1 MHIQKLQIENLRSFK
16 KTDIEFN
23 LPDSKGLQFP
33 NVNVLLGD
41 NGLGKTTV
49 LRAVALAILG
59 PLLSGSS
66 GYVPDGLVRKQPAR
80 RNGKINLQKTGAT
93 SVTADLIATP
103 GEKSKKNS
111 SWSMPDRFSMTTDV
125 RLLNTIEQLKWSI
138 SPSEANDSAEH
149 MQFDEQSPAFFIVG
163 YGATRRVEASSRV
176 DESARQKSRLRR
188 YERVAG
194 LFEDHLSLMPLSYWL
209 PAFAEE
215 NPGRYKQVIHLIN
228 DLLPPSCRIQDLA
241 SQTQQ
246 GREHLFEMNETTLPF
261 RALSDGFKAYIG
273 WIGDMLFHICQGVA
287 SGQKLRQTRGIVM
300 VDEVDLHL
308 HPEWQRTV
316 VPTLAAALPNI
327 QFIFTTHSPL
337 VVGSLTSEN
346 LFVLDQQDHATII
359 KRLPE
364 KVHGKSSEQILL
376 SPYFGLDSTRSE
388 ETSIELN
395 GLAASAVS
403 GDVDASI
410 AYLKILAQGITPV
423 AKRRSPSRTARNT
436 PASATADK
444 TIAASRKASSKGPT
458 K

>member
-1 MHIQKLQIENLRSFK
+1 MHIQKLLIENLRSFE
-16 KTDIEFN
+16 KTELEFN
-23 LPDSKGLQFP
+23 LPDSKALQFP

-66 GYVPDGLVRKQPAR
+66 GYVPDGLVRKQPAS
-80 RNGKINLQKTGAT
+80 RNGKLNLEKTGPT
-93 SVTADLIATP
+93 SVTADLIATT
-103 GEKSKKNS
+103 GEKNSKKS
-111 SWSMPDRFSMTTDV
+111 PWAMPDRFSLITQV
-125 RLLNTIEQLKWSI
+125 RKLKTIEQLKWSI
-138 SPSEANDSAEH
+138 VPPEAQEAAEQ
-149 MQFDEQSPAFFIVG
+149 MQFDDESPAFFIVG

-209 PAFAEE
+209 PSFAEE
-215 NPGRYKQVIHLIN
+215 NPGRYAQVLGLIN
-228 DLLPPSCRIQDLA
+228 DLLPDSCRIQDSA
-241 SQTQQ
+241 SLTPL
-246 GREHLFEMNETTLPF
+246 GREHLFEMNGTVLPF

-287 SGQKLRQTRGIVM
+287 SGQKLRQTRGVVM
-300 VDEVDLHL
+300 VDEIDLHL

-316 VPTLAAALPNI
+316 VPTLAAALPNV

-337 VVGSLTSEN
+337 VVGSLTSDN
-346 LFVLDQQDHATII
+346 LFVLDHKNDSTII

-364 KVHGKSSEQILL
+364 KVYGKSSEQILL
-376 SPYFGLDSTRSE
+376 SPYFGLESTRSD

-395 GLAASAVS
+395 ELAASAVS

-410 AYLKILAQGITPV
+410 AYLKILARGIAPISKNRSL
-423 AKRRSPSRTARNT
+423 AKQKRHAPAITEKAAIYRRKPSA
-436 PASATADK
+436 
-444 TIAASRKASSKGPT
+444 KGAEE
-458 K
+458 